1 MNDMSGAKSINEALE
16 AHALD
21 LSYRERS
28 VLRGVSVSVR
38 PGEIVAVIGANGAGK
53 STLLKTMAG
62 LVVPTS
68 GRVTLRGRAIGDI
81 DRGEF
86 CREVAY
92 LPQERAVHWPM
103 TVRQLVALGRLP
115 HRARLAPLAREDMRA
130 VDRAMEA
137 MDVSFLAERPA
148 NELSGGELSRV
159 LLARALAQ
167 EASFLIADEPSTGL
181 DPAHSLTLFT
191 QLVRLAGQKRG
202 VIVALHDLSI
212 AARFCD
218 TVLMLQC
225 GGTLARGAPEEVLT
239 PEHLAQGFGV
249 KAVVGKLGGHPVVM
263 AAEPLNPSDAGAATR
278 GPVKSLV

>member
-1 MNDMSGAKSINEALE
+1 MNDMSGATSISEALE
-16 AHALD
+16 AHGVG
-21 LSYRERS
+21 LSYRDRS

-62 LVVPTS
+62 LIAPSS
-68 GRVTLRGRAIGDI
+68 GRVTLRGRAIGDVA
-81 DRGEF
+81 RGEF
-86 CREVAY
+86 CRDVAY

-103 TVRQLVALGRLP
+103 TVRRLVALGRLP
-115 HRARLAPLAREDMRA
+115 HRSRLAPLTREDMRA
-130 VDRAMEA
+130 VDEAMEA
-137 MDVSFLAERPA
+137 MDVSFLADRPA

-167 EASFLIADEPSTGL
+167 QAAFLIADEPSTGL

-191 QLVRLAGQKRG
+191 QFVRLAGQKRG

-225 GGTLARGAPEEVLT
+225 GGTLARGTPEQVLT
-239 PEHLAQGFGV
+239 PENLAQGFGV
-249 KAVVGKLGGHPVVM
+249 KAVVGELGGHPVVL
-263 AAEPLNPSDAGAATR
+263 AAEPLNHKEAGAATR
-278 GPVKSLV
+278 TPVKSRV